1 MPEQTTQQLIED
13 VAREGAALVAD
24 VLKRRSIEDGDLA
37 LARLGATAISN
48 YAKLYQANSAREATQ
63 VTIMVHSVSDGEEFR
78 RLVMA
83 TLPGSPVALALKEN
97 GKTLTQPGLA
107 K

>member
-1 MPEQTTQQLIED
+1 MAERTTQQVIDEA
-13 VAREGAALVAD
+13 AREGAELVAD
-24 VLKRRSIEDGDLA
+24 VLKRRSVEDGDLA
-37 LARLGATAISN
+37 LARIGATAISN

-97 GKTLTQPGLA
+97 GKTLAERSLA
-107 K
+107 

>member
-1 MPEQTTQQLIED
+1 MAERTTQQVIEEA
-13 VAREGAALVAD
+13 AREGAELVAD
-24 VLKRRSIEDGDLA
+24 VLKRRSVEDGDMA
-37 LARLGATAISN
+37 LARIGATAISN

-97 GKTLTQPGLA
+97 GKTLAERSLA
-107 K
+107 

>member
-1 MPEQTTQQLIED
+1 MAERTTQQVIEEA
-13 VAREGAALVAD
+13 AREGAELVAD
-24 VLKRRSIEDGDLA
+24 VLKRRSVEDGDLA
-37 LARLGATAISN
+37 LARIGATAISN

-97 GKTLTQPGLA
+97 GKTLAERSLA
-107 K
+107 

>member
-1 MPEQTTQQLIED
+1 MAERTTQEVIEEA
-13 VAREGAALVAD
+13 AREGAELVAD
-24 VLKRRSIEDGDLA
+24 VLKRRSVEDGDLA
-37 LARLGATAISN
+37 LARIGATAISN

-97 GKTLTQPGLA
+97 GKTLAERSLA
-107 K
+107 